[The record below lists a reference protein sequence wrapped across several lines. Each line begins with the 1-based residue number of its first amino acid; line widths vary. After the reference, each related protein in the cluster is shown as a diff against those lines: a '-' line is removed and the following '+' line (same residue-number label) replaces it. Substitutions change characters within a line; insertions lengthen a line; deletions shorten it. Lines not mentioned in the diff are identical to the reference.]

1 MKISIIG
8 TGHVG
13 STLAYALV
21 LKGLCSHL
29 ILAGRN
35 MQRVQGDALDLQH
48 TLSFCERPMSIE
60 YSMIENVKNSDILVI
75 TTSVKKK
82 GRLTSRMQLGE
93 ANVKLFKY
101 MIPMLVSNNP
111 NAIFVIVSNPVD
123 VLTYLTTQLAGLPP
137 SRIMGIGTLVDSA
150 RFRVLLS
157 AEEKIHP
164 DDLRTYILG
173 EHGPNQFPVF
183 SNAFAGSERISD
195 NFVHRKIFQEVN
207 KAGFDVYNKKGYTNF
222 AIATAASEVLKA
234 IVYDDHRTM
243 PLSTYFRE
251 WQGIEDNCF
260 SIPVVVG
267 RNGIIRH
274 LYPKLNQVEREALG
288 KTARLVKANIDSLLY
303 KKKTNSRKRASL
315 NPAEHL

>member
-8 TGHVG
+8 AGHVG
-13 STLAYALV
+13 STLAYAVV

-29 ILAGRN
+29 VLAGRN
-35 MQRVQGDALDLQH
+35 LTRVHGEALDLQH
-48 TLSFCERPMSIE
+48 TLSFCERPMTIE
-60 YSMIENVKNSDILVI
+60 GRAIEDVKDSDILVI
-75 TTSVKKK
+75 TASAKNK
-82 GRLTSRMQLGE
+82 GKFISRLQLGE
-93 ANVKLFKY
+93 GNVKIFTQ
-101 MIPMLVSNNP
+101 MIPKLVHNNP
-111 NAIFVIVSNPVD
+111 NAVLIVISNPVD
-123 VLTYLTTQLAGLPP
+123 VLTYLTAQLAGLAP

-183 SNAFAGSERISD
+183 SNAFAGSERIAD
-195 NFVHRKIFQEVN
+195 NPVHRKIFQDVTQ
-207 KAGFDVYNKKGYTNF
+207 AGFDVYNSKGYTNF
-222 AIATAASEVLKA
+222 AIATAACEVLKA

-243 PLSTYFRE
+243 PLSTYFKQ

-267 RNGIIRH
+267 RHGIVRH
-274 LYPKLNQVEREALG
+274 LHPKLNQVEREALE
-288 KTARLVKANIDSLLY
+288 KTAQQVKENINNLIDL
-303 KKKTNSRKRASL
+303 KKVPPRKQA
-315 NPAEHL
+315 

>member
-8 TGHVG
+8 AGHVG

-21 LKGLCSHL
+21 LKGLCNHL
-29 ILAGRN
+29 VVAGRN
-35 MQRVQGDALDLQH
+35 LQRVQGDALDLQH
-48 TLSFCERPMSIE
+48 TLSFCERPMSIGF
-60 YSMIENVKNSDILVI
+60 SLIEDVRDRDILVI
-75 TTSVKKK
+75 TASVRNK
-82 GRLTSRMQLGE
+82 GKMTSRMQLGE
-93 ANVKLFKY
+93 ANVKLFKQ
-101 MIPMLVSNNP
+101 MIPMLVNNNP
-111 NAIFVIVSNPVD
+111 NAILVIISNPVD
-123 VLTYLTTQLAGLPP
+123 VLTYYATQLAGLPP
-137 SRIMGIGTLVDSA
+137 SRVMGIGTLVDSA

-183 SNAFAGSERISD
+183 SNAFAGSERIAD

-207 KAGFDVYNKKGYTNF
+207 KAGFDVYNNKGYTNF
-222 AIATAASEVLKA
+222 AIATATCEVLKA

-243 PLSTYFRE
+243 PLSTCFRE
-251 WQGIEDNCF
+251 WQGVEDNCF

-274 LYPKLNQVEREALG
+274 LYPKLNQIEREAL
-288 KTARLVKANIDSLLY
+288 KQTALLVRANIDNLLY
-303 KKKTNSRKRASL
+303 KKKTNLRKRA
-315 NPAEHL
+315 